1 MTLSRLVTPDKAKF
15 LATTYSLPPLL
26 FDFHCSSKG
35 SIAGMRCLSSSPQP
49 AVRTSGAKYHNRTFA
64 CPTHATP
71 SLNRRT
77 QYQHQHHPP
86 TTHARRAPTPS
97 RTYTRP
103 RSRTRPAHTTHSSHV
118 SRSRVG
124 VARARP
130 SGRSLTKACS
140 RTDWAEE
147 EDENDLALPQQTVTK
162 NKDGTETIVSYRIN
176 EDGKKVKTT
185 RRIKKTVI
193 KQVVNPR
200 VAERKSWAKF
210 GQEKGKAAGPQTD
223 TVSVAENIVFRPQSN
238 WKAAQD
244 DKGDEDKKKLELK
257 NAKIKCRIC
266 SGDHFTTKCPFKDT
280 MAPEGADA
288 PADMPDDAPGGA
300 GGLGVGSGGY
310 VPPHM
315 RGKVGGGEKMGGKF
329 DRDDSATLRVT
340 NVSEFAEEQDLR
352 DMFSRYG
359 HVTRVFLAKDR
370 ETGRAKGFAF
380 ISYAD
385 RSDAAKACEKM
396 DGCKWFHRVCGD
408 WGVLLIRC
416 SWFPSP
422 YSARRIRQE
431 GLSVLVTLR
440 VACRYLLRLCPGHS
454 SYLKLGGRKVE
465 RVFKSHLG
473 ALRRAFSLEAFGV
486 CTDGS
491 SSSYTAC
498 CLITACFLNRAV
510 KGMTRE

>member
-1 MTLSRLVTPDKAKF
+1 M
-15 LATTYSLPPLL
+15 
-26 FDFHCSSKG
+26 
-35 SIAGMRCLSSSPQP
+35 
-49 AVRTSGAKYHNRTFA
+49 
-64 CPTHATP
+64 
-71 SLNRRT
+71 
-77 QYQHQHHPP
+77 
-86 TTHARRAPTPS
+86 
-97 RTYTRP
+97 
-103 RSRTRPAHTTHSSHV
+103 
-118 SRSRVG
+118 
-124 VARARP
+124 
-130 SGRSLTKACS
+130 
-140 RTDWAEE
+140 
-147 EDENDLALPQQTVTK
+147 TK

-300 GGLGVGSGGY
+300 GGLGAGSGGY

-315 RGKVGGGEKMGGKF
+315 RGKMGGGEKMGGKF

-396 DGCKWFHRVCGD
+396 DGCKWRDSLFFFVGRGWGACANIVQSVSITLSCASNSPRRLKRPSFVASCLQASAVSVCARVTAVISSCVEEAHTRVEKPPGRVGKSTF
-408 WGVLLIRC
+408 WGCVRTGLRSRC
-416 SWFPSP
+416 T
-422 YSARRIRQE
+422 
-431 GLSVLVTLR
+431 G
-440 VACRYLLRLCPGHS
+440 
-454 SYLKLGGRKVE
+454 
-465 RVFKSHLG
+465 VF
-473 ALRRAFSLEAFGV
+473 V
-486 CTDGS
+486 
-491 SSSYTAC
+491 
-498 CLITACFLNRAV
+498 
-510 KGMTRE
+510 

>member
-1 MTLSRLVTPDKAKF
+1 M
-15 LATTYSLPPLL
+15 
-26 FDFHCSSKG
+26 
-35 SIAGMRCLSSSPQP
+35 
-49 AVRTSGAKYHNRTFA
+49 
-64 CPTHATP
+64 
-71 SLNRRT
+71 
-77 QYQHQHHPP
+77 
-86 TTHARRAPTPS
+86 
-97 RTYTRP
+97 
-103 RSRTRPAHTTHSSHV
+103 
-118 SRSRVG
+118 SRVAG
-124 VARARP
+124 
-130 SGRSLTKACS
+130 

-200 VAERKSWAKF
+200 VAERKAWAKF

-238 WKAAQD
+238 WKAAQE
-244 DKGDEDKKKLELK
+244 DKGEDEKKKLELK

-280 MAPEGADA
+280 MTPEGADA

-300 GGLGVGSGGY
+300 GGLGAGSGGY
-310 VPPHM
+310 VPPHL
-315 RGKVGGGEKMGGKF
+315 RGKMGGGEKMGGKF

-340 NVSEFAEEQDLR
+340 NVSEIAEEQDLR

-396 DGCKWFHRVCGD
+396 DGFGFGH
-408 WGVLLIRC
+408 LI
-416 SWFPSP
+416 
-422 YSARRIRQE
+422 
-431 GLSVLVTLR
+431 LR
-440 VACRYLLRLCPGHS
+440 VEFA
-454 SYLKLGGRKVE
+454 KK
-465 RVFKSHLG
+465 
-473 ALRRAFSLEAFGV
+473 A
-486 CTDGS
+486 
-491 SSSYTAC
+491 
-498 CLITACFLNRAV
+498 
-510 KGMTRE
+510 

>member
-1 MTLSRLVTPDKAKF
+1 M
-15 LATTYSLPPLL
+15 
-26 FDFHCSSKG
+26 
-35 SIAGMRCLSSSPQP
+35 
-49 AVRTSGAKYHNRTFA
+49 
-64 CPTHATP
+64 
-71 SLNRRT
+71 
-77 QYQHQHHPP
+77 
-86 TTHARRAPTPS
+86 
-97 RTYTRP
+97 
-103 RSRTRPAHTTHSSHV
+103 
-118 SRSRVG
+118 
-124 VARARP
+124 
-130 SGRSLTKACS
+130 
-140 RTDWAEE
+140 
-147 EDENDLALPQQTVTK
+147 TK

-288 PADMPDDAPGGA
+288 PADMPDDAPGGV
-300 GGLGVGSGGY
+300 GGLGAGSGGY

-315 RGKVGGGEKMGGKF
+315 RGKMGGGEKMGGKF

-396 DGCKWFHRVCGD
+396 DGCKWLDFFVCGG
-408 WGVLLIRC
+408 WGALLTRC
-416 SWFPSP
+416 SRFPSP
-422 YSARRIRQE
+422 YPARRIRQE
-431 GLSVLVTLR
+431 GLSARVSLQ
-440 VACRYLLRLCPGHS
+440 VACRHLPCLSVPGS
-454 SYLKLGGRKVE
+454 QQLSRAVWRKPTLVLKSR
-465 RVFKSHLG
+465 LG
-473 ALRRAFSLEAFGV
+473 ALGRALFGGV
-486 CTDGS
+486 YGQGCVHAVR
-491 SSSYTAC
+491 AC
-498 CLITACFLNRAV
+498 LFDRGAVLNRAV

>member
-1 MTLSRLVTPDKAKF
+1 
-15 LATTYSLPPLL
+15 
-26 FDFHCSSKG
+26 
-35 SIAGMRCLSSSPQP
+35 MRCLSSLPQP
-49 AVRTSGAKYHNRTFA
+49 AHAVRGTGTGTSGAKYHNRTFA

-71 SLNRRT
+71 SLNRSNTNTSTTRLRRT
-77 QYQHQHHPP
+77 HDERRHP
-86 TTHARRAPTPS
+86 HAPTPA
-97 RTYTRP
+97 
-103 RSRTRPAHTTHSSHV
+103 PAAAPGPHTQHTAAM
-118 SRSRVG
+118 SRVAG
-124 VARARP
+124 
-130 SGRSLTKACS
+130 

-300 GGLGVGSGGY
+300 GGLGAGSGGY

-315 RGKVGGGEKMGGKF
+315 RGKMGGGEKMGGKF

-396 DGCKWFHRVCGD
+396 DGFGFHH
-408 WGVLLIRC
+408 LI
-416 SWFPSP
+416 
-422 YSARRIRQE
+422 
-431 GLSVLVTLR
+431 LR
-440 VACRYLLRLCPGHS
+440 VEFA
-454 SYLKLGGRKVE
+454 KK
-465 RVFKSHLG
+465 
-473 ALRRAFSLEAFGV
+473 A
-486 CTDGS
+486 
-491 SSSYTAC
+491 
-498 CLITACFLNRAV
+498 
-510 KGMTRE
+510 

>member
-1 MTLSRLVTPDKAKF
+1 M
-15 LATTYSLPPLL
+15 
-26 FDFHCSSKG
+26 
-35 SIAGMRCLSSSPQP
+35 
-49 AVRTSGAKYHNRTFA
+49 
-64 CPTHATP
+64 
-71 SLNRRT
+71 
-77 QYQHQHHPP
+77 
-86 TTHARRAPTPS
+86 
-97 RTYTRP
+97 
-103 RSRTRPAHTTHSSHV
+103 
-118 SRSRVG
+118 
-124 VARARP
+124 
-130 SGRSLTKACS
+130 
-140 RTDWAEE
+140 
-147 EDENDLALPQQTVTK
+147 TK

-288 PADMPDDAPGGA
+288 PADMPDDAPGGV
-300 GGLGVGSGGY
+300 GGLGAGSGGY

-315 RGKVGGGEKMGGKF
+315 RGKMGGGEKMGGKF

-396 DGCKWFHRVCGD
+396 DGCKWRDSLFFFVGRG
-408 WGVLLIRC
+408 WGACANIVQSVSITLFC
-416 SWFPSP
+416 ASNSP
-422 YSARRIRQE
+422 RRLKRPRFVASCLRASA
-431 GLSVLVTLR
+431 LSVCARVTAGILE
-440 VACRYLLRLCPGHS
+440 LCGGDPHS
-454 SYLKLGGRKVE
+454 Y
-465 RVFKSHLG
+465 
-473 ALRRAFSLEAFGV
+473 
-486 CTDGS
+486 
-491 SSSYTAC
+491 
-498 CLITACFLNRAV
+498 
-510 KGMTRE
+510 